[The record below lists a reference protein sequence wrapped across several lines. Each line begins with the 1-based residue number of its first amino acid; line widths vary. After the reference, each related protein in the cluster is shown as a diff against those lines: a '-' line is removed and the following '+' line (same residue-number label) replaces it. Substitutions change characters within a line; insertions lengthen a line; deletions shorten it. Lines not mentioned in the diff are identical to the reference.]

1 MKPFPGI
8 IALIVALYYA
18 LIKNS
23 IFLSVI
29 RIYYNDNN
37 TLYILIW
44 KMSFIDLY
52 EVLLLISTYNHT

>member
-23 IFLSVI
+23 IILSVI
-29 RIYYNDNN
+29 GIYYNDNN

-52 EVLLLISTYNHT
+52 EVLLLILTHNHT